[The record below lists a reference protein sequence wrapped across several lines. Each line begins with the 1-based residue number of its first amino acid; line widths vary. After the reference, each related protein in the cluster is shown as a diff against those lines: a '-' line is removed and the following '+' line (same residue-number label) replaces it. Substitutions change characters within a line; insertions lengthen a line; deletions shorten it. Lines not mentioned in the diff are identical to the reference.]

1 MFQPDIGLNVLWA
14 LFCAAAVVYHIRA
27 ERLRRSGS
35 PQARIFRGVALFL
48 AVVSLFPCV
57 SASDDSVRYEY
68 LDTNQSTPAKPHS
81 APAPRAPEK
90 SHVMLV
96 RMLEA
101 LESVQVPLIWA
112 FSITLCFFALVCVEW
127 RRSLD
132 RFLPRSTGR
141 DPPLSLLF
149 A

>member
-1 MFQPDIGLNVLWA
+1 MFQPDFGLNALWA

-27 ERLRRSGS
+27 ERLRSVGTRR
-35 PQARIFRGVALFL
+35 ARVFRAVALFL

-68 LDTNQSTPAKPHS
+68 LDFNQSTPARPHS

-112 FSITLCFFALVCVEW
+112 FAITLCFFAMVCVEW
-127 RRSLD
+127 RQGLD
-132 RFLPRSTGR
+132 RFLPRRAGR
-141 DPPLSLLF
+141 DPPCSLLF
-149 A
+149 T